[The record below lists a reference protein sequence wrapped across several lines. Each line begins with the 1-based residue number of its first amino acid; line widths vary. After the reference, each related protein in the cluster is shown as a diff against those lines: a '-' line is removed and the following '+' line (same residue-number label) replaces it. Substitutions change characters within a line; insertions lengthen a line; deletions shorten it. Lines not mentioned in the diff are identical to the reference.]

1 MLSVW
6 STQASV
12 NTVSSHSRVYEKMME
27 RMQEIGASVT
37 GVKKTIAQ
45 WAKRKG
51 LKGNQNKQKK

>member
-1 MLSVW
+1 
-6 STQASV
+6 
-12 NTVSSHSRVYEKMME
+12 ME